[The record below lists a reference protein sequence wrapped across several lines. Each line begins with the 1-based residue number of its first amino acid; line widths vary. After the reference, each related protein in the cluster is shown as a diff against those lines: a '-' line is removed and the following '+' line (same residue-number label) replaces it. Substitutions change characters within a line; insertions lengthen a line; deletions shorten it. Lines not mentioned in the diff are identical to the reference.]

1 MAAYSPM
8 KLHILGC
15 YSPYP
20 PAHGAGPGYLL
31 QSEDTKVLLDC
42 GSGVVSKLGQV
53 CDVASDE
60 LSAVILSHLHAD
72 HFCDLLVLRYARFL
86 GMRAG
91 KASTLPVFAPKE
103 PAPER
108 SSLPFLDALNL
119 ATIEHGSSLQIG
131 DLHLSFASTLH
142 PYPTLAVKASIG
154 GRTLVYT
161 GDTAWHEPLVDF
173 CQGADLLLA
182 EASFLEE
189 NKGAN
194 AASHLSAHD
203 AGRLAEL
210 ANVKRLVLTHFY
222 PPEQLHLLLAEAQ
235 RQFSREIVLARS
247 GLVITV

>member
-1 MAAYSPM
+1 M

-20 PAHGAGPGYLL
+20 PSHGAGPGYLL
-31 QSEDTKVLLDC
+31 QSGSTKVLLDC

-53 CDVASDE
+53 CDVTSDE

-91 KASTLPVFAPKE
+91 KASPLPVFAPSKPE
-103 PAPER
+103 LER
-108 SSLPFLDALNL
+108 SSLPFLDALKTS
-119 ATIEHGSSLQIG
+119 TIQQGSSLHIG
-131 DLHLSFASTLH
+131 DLQFDFASTLH

-173 CQGADLLLA
+173 CRGADLLLA
-182 EASFLEE
+182 EASFLEK

-194 AASHLSAHD
+194 VASHLSAHD
-203 AGRLAEL
+203 AGRLAEM
-210 ANVKRLVLTHFY
+210 AGVKRLVLTHFY
-222 PPEQLHLLLAEAQ
+222 PPEHLDSLLAEAQ
-235 RQFSREIVLARS
+235 TQFSREIILARP
-247 GLVITV
+247 GLIIDV